1 MKKKFSKVMKVQ
13 ISAKN
18 VRNEILSLTSYIDA
32 YTGLVQ
38 DVC

>member
-1 MKKKFSKVMKVQ
+1 MKVQ

-18 VRNEILSLTSYIDA
+18 VRNEILSLTYIDA
-32 YTGLVQ
+32 YIGLVQ